1 MFLVS
6 WREGWEVD
14 EVFIAELGRAGDVGR
29 DGGRDDGR
37 EEGRDEERVGGREG
51 GRDCGR
57 DEREDGRDGRGP
69 EAGRRE

>member
-1 MFLVS
+1 MS
-6 WREGWEVD
+6 WREEEEAD
-14 EVFIAELGRAGDVGR
+14 EVFIAELGRDGVVGR

-69 EAGRRE
+69 EVGRRE